1 MIEFPC
7 FINISF
13 WFVVLAL
20 YFYLMFLNV
29 TEVPQC
35 YKCYKSYFQVKP
47 SIYKGFNRKCYMLQ
61 KFPKGNTSL

>member
-29 TEVPQC
+29 TEVPKN
-35 YKCYKSYFQVKP
+35 YKYYKSYFLSKTQ
-47 SIYKGFNRKCYMLQ
+47 YLQGFE
-61 KFPKGNTSL
+61 P